1 MELVIMTAILT
12 VMSLGLCYAF
22 IKEHYYEIRYNIN
35 LIRERIARNL
45 LTLRVK

>member
-1 MELVIMTAILT
+1 MEQTIMISILV
-12 VMSLGLCYAF
+12 VMSAALCYAF
-22 IKEHYYEIRYNIN
+22 EREHYYEIRYNIN